1 MTKEVVKSKYRL
13 TSRLINFKELVVFP
27 ILTYGLG
34 IISGRLSGSIYQR
47 KLFVH
52 AMSILKSWLCLFR
65 VTDSPTSLW
74 IWGVEF

>member
-52 AMSILKSWLCLFR
+52 AMSILKS
-65 VTDSPTSLW
+65 
-74 IWGVEF
+74 